1 MVEYFQY
8 FTEGFVLG
16 ITTGHI
22 CLATCGPIYSSFLM
36 QKNQTAFRY
45 FTATLEISLGRFI
58 TYIIVGA
65 IAGLLGQQI
74 SESYR
79 AYFTV
84 TAYILFSV
92 YLLVSVFRSRK
103 CDSGCALPKWNK
115 FAEWPIVLGIITGIN
130 ICPSFLLAFSRS
142 FVLSGPVSGMM
153 FFAAFFV
160 GTSIFLIPLSFVGM
174 LGKKKLF
181 RSVARVAA
189 VVVSIW
195 FIFSAFK
202 IAWESMLSPYFD
214 KRPIINLLDE
224 TPAFLILSDTSKT
237 DRIAAK
243 LAAEKKGKVFT
254 SDNYTSYRENHYIF
268 TDSATYF
275 KDTSSFRKPGRFTT
289 IINSRY
295 LESTDSLDKVIS
307 FLNQYHFRFNYKEGD
322 VFFLR

>member
-237 DRIAAK
+237 GRIAAK

>member
-1 MVEYFQY
+1 MIEYFQY

-36 QKNQTAFRY
+36 QKNHTAFRY

-58 TYIIVGA
+58 TYLLVGA
-65 IAGLLGQQI
+65 LAGLLGQQI
-74 SESYR
+74 SDTYR
-79 AYFTV
+79 IYFTV

-92 YLLVSVFRSRK
+92 YLLVSVFRSKK
-103 CDSGCALPKWNK
+103 CDSGCTLPKWNK

-130 ICPSFLLAFSRS
+130 VCPSFLLAFSRS

-160 GTSIFLIPLSFVGM
+160 GTSIFLIPVSFIGM

-181 RSVARVAA
+181 RSIARVAA
-189 VVVSIW
+189 VVVSTW
-195 FIFSAFK
+195 FIFSALK
-202 IAWESMLSPYFD
+202 IVWGVMLSPYFD
-214 KRPIINLLDE
+214 KRPVINLLDE
-224 TPAFLILSDTSKT
+224 TPAFLILSDTTKT
-237 DRIAAK
+237 ELTAAK
-243 LAAEKKGKVFT
+243 LAGRKKGEVIT
-254 SDNYTSYRENHYIF
+254 SNKYADYSENHYLF
-268 TDSATYF
+268 TDSVTYF
-275 KDTSSFRKPGRFTT
+275 KDTSSFRKPGRFTV

-295 LESTDSLDKVIS
+295 LGSTDSLDKVID
-307 FLNQYHFRFNYKEGD
+307 FLNHYHFRFNYEKGD